1 VSRDAIVALAQHGE
15 QMGLVELDGKPVTE
29 SGAKG
34 EILCPSQTLSG
45 AGSNGVVFAA
55 TCGSKDEF
63 FWRSFRGGRA
73 MSIQN
78 RLTQMLRIQ
87 HPVLLAPMDLV
98 SGGRLAAA
106 VSQAGGLGLLGGG
119 YGDGDWIDREWGRS
133 GNARIGCG
141 FITWSLAKHPHVLD
155 RALARRPVAVMLS
168 FGDPRPFA
176 SAIRTA
182 GAVLICQVQTVS
194 QAREAVEAGSDVI
207 VAQGTEAG
215 GHGMSEPLFTLLPQV
230 ADACPDTLVV
240 AAGGIADG
248 RGLASALMLGAEGVL
263 MGTRFYASQEADGH
277 PEAKRR
283 IVEAQGGQTVRSIVF
298 DLSRRIRW
306 PAAYT
311 GRLLRN
317 RHAETWLGRENE
329 LEARM
334 EEVGREYAAAREH
347 GNFDV
352 AGVIAGES
360 CALIHDI
367 PPAGEIVERVIAE
380 AERLIG
386 SRGGAV

>member
-1 VSRDAIVALAQHGE
+1 
-15 QMGLVELDGKPVTE
+15 
-29 SGAKG
+29 
-34 EILCPSQTLSG
+34 
-45 AGSNGVVFAA
+45 
-55 TCGSKDEF
+55 
-63 FWRSFRGGRA
+63 
-73 MSIQN
+73 
-78 RLTQMLRIQ
+78 
-87 HPVLLAPMDLV
+87 
-98 SGGRLAAA
+98 
-106 VSQAGGLGLLGGG
+106 
-119 YGDGDWIDREWGRS
+119 
-133 GNARIGCG
+133 
-141 FITWSLAKHPHVLD
+141 
-155 RALARRPVAVMLS
+155 
-168 FGDPRPFA
+168 
-176 SAIRTA
+176 
-182 GAVLICQVQTVS
+182 
-194 QAREAVEAGSDVI
+194 VEAGADVI
-207 VAQGTEAG
+207 VVQGTEAG

-230 ADACPDTLVV
+230 ADACPGTLVV

-248 RGLASALMLGAEGVL
+248 RGLAAALMLGAEGVL

-306 PAAYT
+306 PAPYT

-347 GNFDV
+347 GDFNV

>member
-1 VSRDAIVALAQHGE
+1 
-15 QMGLVELDGKPVTE
+15 MP
-29 SGAKG
+29 
-34 EILCPSQTLSG
+34 
-45 AGSNGVVFAA
+45 
-55 TCGSKDEF
+55 
-63 FWRSFRGGRA
+63 
-73 MSIQN
+73 IQN

-98 SGGRLAAA
+98 SSGRLAAA

-119 YGDGDWIDREWGRS
+119 YGDGDWIDREWGRA

-155 RALARRPVAVMLS
+155 RALARRPAAVMLS

-176 SAIRTA
+176 PAIRTA

-194 QAREAVEAGSDVI
+194 QACEAVEAGADVI

-230 ADACPDTLVV
+230 ADACPGTLVV

-248 RGLASALMLGAEGVL
+248 RGLAAALMLGAEGVL

-306 PAAYT
+306 PAPYT

-317 RHAETWLGRENE
+317 RHAETWLGRESE
-329 LEARM
+329 LEALM
-334 EEVGREYAAAREH
+334 EEVGREYAAARER
-347 GNFDV
+347 GDFNV

-367 PPAGEIVERVIAE
+367 PPAGEIVERVIGE

>member
-1 VSRDAIVALAQHGE
+1 
-15 QMGLVELDGKPVTE
+15 
-29 SGAKG
+29 
-34 EILCPSQTLSG
+34 
-45 AGSNGVVFAA
+45 
-55 TCGSKDEF
+55 
-63 FWRSFRGGRA
+63 
-73 MSIQN
+73 
-78 RLTQMLRIQ
+78 
-87 HPVLLAPMDLV
+87 
-98 SGGRLAAA
+98 
-106 VSQAGGLGLLGGG
+106 
-119 YGDGDWIDREWGRS
+119 
-133 GNARIGCG
+133 
-141 FITWSLAKHPHVLD
+141 
-155 RALARRPVAVMLS
+155 
-168 FGDPRPFA
+168 
-176 SAIRTA
+176 
-182 GAVLICQVQTVS
+182 
-194 QAREAVEAGSDVI
+194 
-207 VAQGTEAG
+207 
-215 GHGMSEPLFTLLPQV
+215 
-230 ADACPDTLVV
+230 
-240 AAGGIADG
+240 
-248 RGLASALMLGAEGVL
+248 MLGAEGVL
-263 MGTRFYASQEADGH
+263 MGTRFYASQEAAGH

-306 PAAYT
+306 PAPYT

-347 GNFDV
+347 GDFNV

>member
-1 VSRDAIVALAQHGE
+1 
-15 QMGLVELDGKPVTE
+15 
-29 SGAKG
+29 
-34 EILCPSQTLSG
+34 
-45 AGSNGVVFAA
+45 
-55 TCGSKDEF
+55 
-63 FWRSFRGGRA
+63 

-78 RLTQMLRIQ
+78 RLTQMLRIH

-98 SGGRLAAA
+98 C
-106 VSQAGGLGLLGGG
+106 V
-119 YGDGDWIDREWGRS
+119 
-133 GNARIGCG
+133 
-141 FITWSLAKHPHVLD
+141 
-155 RALARRPVAVMLS
+155 
-168 FGDPRPFA
+168 FA
-176 SAIRTA
+176 
-182 GAVLICQVQTVS
+182 
-194 QAREAVEAGSDVI
+194 
-207 VAQGTEAG
+207 
-215 GHGMSEPLFTLLPQV
+215 LLPQV
-230 ADACPDTLVV
+230 PDACPGTLVV

-248 RGLASALMLGAEGVL
+248 RGLAAALMLGAEGVL

-306 PAAYT
+306 PAPYT

-347 GNFDV
+347 GDFNV

-367 PPAGEIVERVIAE
+367 PPAGEIVERIIAE

-386 SRGGAV
+386 SRGDAV

>member
-1 VSRDAIVALAQHGE
+1 
-15 QMGLVELDGKPVTE
+15 MP
-29 SGAKG
+29 
-34 EILCPSQTLSG
+34 
-45 AGSNGVVFAA
+45 
-55 TCGSKDEF
+55 
-63 FWRSFRGGRA
+63 
-73 MSIQN
+73 IQN
-78 RLTQMLRIQ
+78 RLTQMLRIR

-119 YGDGDWIDREWGRS
+119 YGDGDWIDREWGRT
-133 GNARIGCG
+133 GNVRIGCG
-141 FITWSLAKHPHVLD
+141 FITWSLAKHPQVLD
-155 RALARRPVAVMLS
+155 RALARRPAAVMLS

-176 SAIRTA
+176 PAIRTA
-182 GAVLICQVQTVS
+182 GAVLMCQVQTVS
-194 QAREAVEAGSDVI
+194 QAREAVEAGADVI

-230 ADACPDTLVV
+230 ADACPGTLVV

-248 RGLASALMLGAEGVL
+248 RGVAAALMLGAEGVL

-306 PAAYT
+306 PAPYT

-347 GNFDV
+347 GDFNV